1 MLTIG
6 EIVEVLSGKLIADHG
21 EDDVVV
27 ESVEFD
33 TRKVVSGSLF
43 VPLKGAR
50 DGHEFVPQAIENG
63 AVATLWEAGNANIQP
78 EGIAI
83 IEVADVLQ
91 SLQDLAH
98 YFVQKIEPRVVGV
111 TGSNGKTTTKDM
123 LDSVLSQSF
132 KTYKTQGNYN
142 NDIGLP
148 YTILHMPIDTELLVL
163 EMGMNHKDE
172 IRPLSLIA
180 EPELAAITII
190 GESHIEYLGSRQ
202 GIAEAKMEIVVG
214 LAADGELIIPGNE
227 PLLEPLVEDLAQQVV
242 RFGQQGNED
251 ISATIV
257 ESSKHSV
264 TFTVSVFPGE
274 TFMIPIVG
282 DYNVNNALIAIQAG
296 RYFELSVD
304 QIKIGLANLNLTQSR
319 AEWVKAW
326 NGAEILNDA
335 YNANPTA
342 MSLVL
347 ETFSQIDVNE
357 DGKRIAILADMG
369 ELGEQSQE
377 MHESMLEA
385 IDFDAIHHIVLY
397 GEWMGYLA
405 DKIVTADTL
414 VPLDYF
420 NKEERS
426 ELVARLE
433 EIIAPNDLVLFKGS
447 NSMQLSEIIKEISEK

>member
-6 EIVEVLSGKLIADHG
+6 EIVEVLSGKLST
-21 EDDVVV
+21 ETDVLDTVIKA
-27 ESVEFD
+27 VEFD
-33 TRKVVSGSLF
+33 TRKVSENSLF
-43 VPLKGAR
+43 VPLKGNR
-50 DGHEFVPQAIENG
+50 DGHEFVQQAVVKG
-63 AVATLWEAGNANIQP
+63 AIATLWESGNANPKPTDMIV
-78 EGIAI
+78 

-91 SLQDLAH
+91 ALQDLAH

-123 LDSVLSQSF
+123 LDAVLSQAY

-148 YTILHMPIDTELLVL
+148 YTILHMPVETELLVL

-202 GIAEAKMEIVVG
+202 GIAEAKMEIVEG
-214 LAADGELIIPGNE
+214 LAENGELIIPGNE
-227 PLLEPLVEDLAQQVV
+227 ALLEPLVKNLSQQVV

-251 ISATIV
+251 ISATII
-257 ESSKHSV
+257 ESTKYSV
-264 TFTVSVFPGE
+264 TFTVSAFPNE

-296 RYFELSVD
+296 RYFDLTVE
-304 QIKIGLANLNLTQSR
+304 QIKTGLAQLNLTQSR

-347 ETFSQIDVNE
+347 DTFSQIEVNE
-357 DGKRIAILADMG
+357 DGKRIAVLADMG
-369 ELGEQSQE
+369 ELGDQSQE
-377 MHESMLEA
+377 MHEAMIEA
-385 IDFDAIHHIVLY
+385 IDFDTIHHIVLY
-397 GEWMGYLA
+397 GDWMGYLA

-426 ELVARLE
+426 ELVVRLQ
-433 EIIAPNDLVLFKGS
+433 EIISPSDLVLFKGS

>member
-6 EIVEVLSGKLIADHG
+6 EVVEVLEANLLLEKNLNTEIT
-21 EDDVVV
+21 
-27 ESVEFD
+27 SVEFD
-33 TRKVVSGSLF
+33 TRKVGEGSLF
-43 VPLKGAR
+43 IPLKGAR
-50 DGHEFVPQAIENG
+50 DGHEFVTQAIEQG
-63 AVATLWEAGNANIQP
+63 AIATLWEKGNPHTQP
-78 EGIAI
+78 SGII
-83 IEVADVLQ
+83 MIEVIDVLQ
-91 SLQDLAH
+91 ALQDLAH
-98 YFVQKIEPRVVGV
+98 YFVQKINPRVVGV

-123 LDSVLSQSF
+123 LDSVLSQAF

-202 GIAEAKMEIVVG
+202 GIAEAKMEIVEG
-214 LAADGELIIPGNE
+214 LSLTGELIIPGNE
-227 PLLEPLVEDLAQQVV
+227 PLLEPLVKGLSQTIV
-242 RFGQQGNED
+242 RFGQEGNED

-296 RYFELSVD
+296 RYFGLEVE
-304 QIKIGLANLNLTQSR
+304 QIKTGLAQLNLTQSR

-326 NGAEILNDA
+326 NGADILNDA

-347 ETFSQIDVNE
+347 ETFSQIEVEE
-357 DGKRIAILADMG
+357 DGKRIVVLADMG
-369 ELGEQSQE
+369 ELGEQSQQ
-377 MHESMLEA
+377 MHEEMLHA
-385 IDFDAIHHIVLY
+385 INFDAIHHIILY

-405 DKIVTADTL
+405 DKMVTADTL
-414 VPLDYF
+414 VPIDYF
-420 NKEERS
+420 NKAERL
-426 ELVARLE
+426 ELVARLR
-433 EIIAPNDLVLFKGS
+433 EIILPTDLVLFKGS
-447 NSMQLSEIIKEISEK
+447 NSMKLSEIIKEISEK